1 VLTNFATVVTA
12 MLMCGADDQVYMP
25 KERLLDEYVLN
36 DIGKIWVGP
45 YGSSKG
51 REWIF
56 GQFDAVVLPAV
67 DLMMSRSSVAPVN
80 RGNPIYVT
88 RAISKMVS
96 KLGKNTDLVHGQQQ
110 NKSVPLLMPNFALMA
125 KEVS

>member
-1 VLTNFATVVTA
+1 MNFETATV
-12 MLMCGADDQVYMP
+12 MSLMRMCDADDQVYMP
-25 KERLLDEYVLN
+25 DERLLDEYVLN

-67 DLMMSRSSVAPVN
+67 DLMMSRSNVAPVN

-96 KLGKNTDLVHGQQQ
+96 KLQYTLTGRSRWPRGLWRRSAVAW
-110 NKSVPLLMPNFALMA
+110 LLGSWVL
-125 KEVS
+125 SR

>member
-1 VLTNFATVVTA
+1 
-12 MLMCGADDQVYMP
+12 MLMCDADDQVYMP
-25 KERLLDEYVLN
+25 DQRLLDEYVLN
-36 DIGKIWVGP
+36 DIGKVWVGP
-45 YGSSKG
+45 HGSSKG

-67 DLMMSRSSVAPVN
+67 DLMMSRSSVASTN

-96 KLGKNTDLVHGQQQ
+96 RLQHIDLHWL
-110 NKSVPLLMPNFALMA
+110 S
-125 KEVS
+125 

>member
-1 VLTNFATVVTA
+1 MRVSTA
-12 MLMCGADDQVYMP
+12 GDQVYMSD
-25 KERLLDEYVLN
+25 ERLLDEYVLN

-45 YGSSKG
+45 YGSSRG

-56 GQFDAVVLPAV
+56 GQFDAIVLPAV

-88 RAISKMVS
+88 RAISKRVS
-96 KLGKNTDLVHGQQQ
+96 VGYSKHTDFQILVKGKG
-110 NKSVPLLMPNFALMA
+110 KFIPLLY
-125 KEVS
+125 